1 MDVLL
6 GTDVPELGML
16 LSQASERA
24 EVFMATTRAQA
35 KKEAKAERD
44 SLVKELRSGVR
55 PNPILLDE
63 PQEETWNLGE
73 ELDDTIFHG
82 GREKLVQSRSQKRE
96 GRWIHRAKV
105 CSDPP
110 VCMQNTQLGYICGG
124 AENSP
129 RNRSYAWSRTEGCGQ
144 KE

>member
-1 MDVLL
+1 
-6 GTDVPELGML
+6 
-16 LSQASERA
+16 
-24 EVFMATTRAQA
+24 MATTRAQA

-82 GREKLVQSRSQKRE
+82 GRKIGAKQKPEAGRKADTQSKGMLR
-96 GRWIHRAKV
+96 
-105 CSDPP
+105 PT
-110 VCMQNTQLGYICGG
+110 CMHAEYTGYI
-124 AENSP
+124 
-129 RNRSYAWSRTEGCGQ
+129 
-144 KE
+144 